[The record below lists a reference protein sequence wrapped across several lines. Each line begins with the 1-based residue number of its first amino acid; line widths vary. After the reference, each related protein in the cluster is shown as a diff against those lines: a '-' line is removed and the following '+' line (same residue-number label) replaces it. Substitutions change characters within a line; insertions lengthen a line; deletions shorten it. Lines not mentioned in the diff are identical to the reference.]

1 MAEIDSTLLNQYFTY
16 KDGLLI
22 RKITT
27 SSRSIA
33 GSEIKGLD
41 KEGYVRVSIHDKNY
55 RVHRLIYMM
64 FYGYMP
70 KRIDHINGI
79 VNDNRIENLRECT
92 ANQNQH
98 NSKKPKTN
106 TTGFK
111 NVYFSKKINNWYVQI
126 KINRK
131 VISFYGLESIEL
143 ADLVAQEARDK
154 YHKEWARHK

>member
-16 KDGLLI
+16 KNGLLF

-27 SSRSIA
+27 SSRAIA
-33 GSEIKGLD
+33 GTKVGTFD
-41 KEGYVRVSIHDKNY
+41 KEGYLRVQILNKKY
-55 RVHRLIYMM
+55 KVHRLIFMM
-64 FYGYMP
+64 FHGYMP

-98 NSKKPKTN
+98 NSKKPISN

-111 NVYFSKKINNWYVQI
+111 NVYWEKKSNNWYVQI
-126 KINRK
+126 RINRK
-131 VISFYGLESIEL
+131 VISFYGLESLEL
-143 ADLVAQEARDK
+143 ADLVAQEARNK
-154 YHKEWARHK
+154 YHKEFARHK